1 MIIIIISNIT
11 IIIIIIKVKI
21 DYEKLIG
28 RLNRDLQ
35 LLSKRQNK
43 DSDDNEMMIKRIEA
57 TRSELFKKLS
67 DINDKNDT
75 YNADEDDNY
84 IINSNEILK
93 QSRANIINNNLI
105 SDSEAET
112 IKGNTTAP
120 STLSLANIIIRK
132 NL

>member
-1 MIIIIISNIT
+1 
-11 IIIIIIKVKI
+11 
-21 DYEKLIG
+21 
-28 RLNRDLQ
+28 
-35 LLSKRQNK
+35 
-43 DSDDNEMMIKRIEA
+43 MIKRIEA

-120 STLSLANIIIRK
+120 SILSLDNIIIRK